1 MFDKTILENLVRK
14 YYPEGTEKQIHIV
27 LDELLREGEIE
38 IHRKIRELVN
48 EDREYSSKV
57 KNELDNTSGILW
69 R

>member
-48 EDREYSSKV
+48 EDRKYRV
-57 KNELDNTSGILW
+57 K
-69 R
+69 